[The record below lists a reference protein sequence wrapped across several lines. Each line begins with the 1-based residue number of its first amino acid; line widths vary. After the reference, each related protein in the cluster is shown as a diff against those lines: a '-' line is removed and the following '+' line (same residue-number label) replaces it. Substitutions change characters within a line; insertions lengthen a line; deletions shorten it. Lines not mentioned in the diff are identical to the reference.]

1 MRITA
6 PDSLQGADSARLYGG
21 TRRKVSAQVRQ
32 ENKTMETTEKVSRYS
47 PHKWAQENLSE
58 PRARAFWRAYRE
70 LENAKSSEEYRAE
83 WCKEEE
89 IRIAYIR
96 ANLEKTNAIEAKARQ
111 EADELEEQARELIN
125 KAQELRKQAYEE
137 TSKIKSEVYQT
148 DEYKA
153 QRAKAS
159 ELWQRDDEV
168 FQPKVQA
175 LMDKYLKAQETS
187 N

>member
-1 MRITA
+1 
-6 PDSLQGADSARLYGG
+6 
-21 TRRKVSAQVRQ
+21 
-32 ENKTMETTEKVSRYS
+32 METAEKVSPY
-47 PHKWAQENLSE
+47 KWAQENLSE

-70 LENAKSSEEYRAE
+70 LENARQSEEYRAE
-83 WCKEEE
+83 WRKEEE

-96 ANLEKTNAIEAKARQ
+96 ANLAKTDAIEAKARQ

-125 KAQELRKQAYEE
+125 KAQELRKQAFEE
-137 TSKIKSEVYQT
+137 KVKIQSEVYQT

-175 LMDKYLKAQETS
+175 LMDKYLKAQEAS

>member
-1 MRITA
+1 
-6 PDSLQGADSARLYGG
+6 
-21 TRRKVSAQVRQ
+21 
-32 ENKTMETTEKVSRYS
+32 METAEKVSPY
-47 PHKWAQENLSE
+47 KWAQENLSE

-83 WCKEEE
+83 WRKEEE

-96 ANLEKTNAIEAKARQ
+96 ANLAKTDAIEAKARQ

-148 DEYKA
+148 DEHKA
-153 QRAKAS
+153 QRAKAL
-159 ELWQRDDEV
+159 ELRHRDNEV

-175 LMDKYLKAQETS
+175 LMDKYLKAQEAS
-187 N
+187 K

>member
-1 MRITA
+1 
-6 PDSLQGADSARLYGG
+6 
-21 TRRKVSAQVRQ
+21 
-32 ENKTMETTEKVSRYS
+32 METAEKVSPY
-47 PHKWAQENLSE
+47 KWAQENLSE

-70 LENAKSSEEYRAE
+70 LERARLSEEYRAE
-83 WCKEEE
+83 WRKEEE

-96 ANLEKTNAIEAKARQ
+96 ANLAKTDAIEAKARQ

-125 KAQELRKQAYEE
+125 KAQELRKQAFEE
-137 TSKIKSEVYQT
+137 RVKIQSEVYQT

-175 LMDKYLKAQETS
+175 LMDKYLKAQEAS

>member
-1 MRITA
+1 
-6 PDSLQGADSARLYGG
+6 
-21 TRRKVSAQVRQ
+21 
-32 ENKTMETTEKVSRYS
+32 METAEKVSPY
-47 PHKWAQENLSE
+47 KWAQENLSE

-70 LENAKSSEEYRAE
+70 LERARLSEEYRAE
-83 WCKEEE
+83 WRKEEE

-96 ANLEKTNAIEAKARQ
+96 ANLEKTDAIEAKARQ

-125 KAQELRKQAYEE
+125 KAQELRKQAFEE
-137 TSKIKSEVYQT
+137 RVKIQSEVYQT

-175 LMDKYLKAQETS
+175 LMDKYLKAQEAS

>member
-1 MRITA
+1 
-6 PDSLQGADSARLYGG
+6 
-21 TRRKVSAQVRQ
+21 
-32 ENKTMETTEKVSRYS
+32 METAEKVSPYW
-47 PHKWAQENLSE
+47 WAKENLSE

-83 WCKEEE
+83 WRKEEE

-96 ANLEKTNAIEAKARQ
+96 ANLAKTDAIEAKARQ

-125 KAQELRKQAYEE
+125 KAQELRKQAFEE
-137 TSKIKSEVYQT
+137 KVKIQSEVYQT

-159 ELWQRDDEV
+159 ELWQRDDEA
-168 FQPKVQA
+168 FQPKVKA
-175 LMDKYLKAQETS
+175 LMDKYLKAQEAS

>member
-1 MRITA
+1 
-6 PDSLQGADSARLYGG
+6 
-21 TRRKVSAQVRQ
+21 
-32 ENKTMETTEKVSRYS
+32 METAEKVSPY
-47 PHKWAQENLSE
+47 KWAQENLSE

-70 LENAKSSEEYRAE
+70 LERARLSEEYRAE
-83 WCKEEE
+83 AHKEEE

-96 ANLEKTNAIEAKARQ
+96 ANLAKTDAIEAKARQ
-111 EADELEEQARELIN
+111 KADELEEQARELIN
-125 KAQELRKQAYEE
+125 KAQELRKQAFEE
-137 TSKIKSEVYQT
+137 KVKIQSEVYHT

-159 ELWQRDDEV
+159 ELWQRDNEA

-175 LMDKYLKAQETS
+175 LMDKYLKAQEAS